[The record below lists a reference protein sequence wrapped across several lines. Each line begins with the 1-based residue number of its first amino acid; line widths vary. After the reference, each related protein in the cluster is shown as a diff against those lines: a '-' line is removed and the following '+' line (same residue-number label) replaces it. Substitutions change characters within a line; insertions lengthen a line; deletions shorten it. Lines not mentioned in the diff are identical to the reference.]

1 MFAPASPLGGNTSVS
16 RNGDRAKFRTR
27 EIGREPTYAAD
38 YAAIGDD
45 VAMAFSTSALIG
57 WSLQ

>member
-1 MFAPASPLGGNTSVS
+1 MFALASPLGGNTSVS

-27 EIGREPTYAAD
+27 EIGGELNHAAD

-45 VAMAFSTSALIG
+45 VAMAFSTSVLIV
-57 WSLQ
+57 